1 MRTLDIKLFRDL
13 VRLWAQAL
21 AIAFVIA
28 GGVATLI
35 LAVGSYRS
43 LDDTRAAYYERYR
56 FADVFAAARRAPR
69 TLVDQIAEIPAV
81 AGVDA
86 RIVKL
91 ALLDIPN
98 YSEPATGQVISLPE
112 IGEPTLNRLYMRAGR
127 APEPGRADEAVI
139 NEGFAKAHGFTPG
152 SRFSAILNGRKRE
165 LMVVG
170 IALSPEFIYAV
181 GPGDIMPDDR
191 RFGIIWMS
199 ERALA
204 SAYDLDDAF
213 SFVAVKLLRG
223 ASERDVIM
231 RLDAILDRYGGRA
244 AYGRKDQTSH
254 AWLDH
259 ELDMLSNMSRTLPP
273 IFLLVSA
280 FLVNLTLTRLVALE
294 REQIGLLKA
303 LGYRNTS
310 IVTHYLK
317 FVMVIAAIGIVIG
330 AAVGTWLG
338 MHVTNLFG
346 DFFHFPF
353 LVFTRSPDLYVVAAA
368 LSLIAAAIGALRAL
382 RDVVRLAPAVAMQ
395 PPAPPSFRRLLPAD
409 LTLDK
414 FVSQPTLMMLRNI
427 MRHPVRS
434 SFTMLGMALAT
445 AILVVSLFTRDTM
458 EELIDATFF
467 LADRQDATV
476 SFVEKRPQDV
486 VMQIARLPGVL
497 AAEPSREVPVR
508 IRSGTIER
516 RIVISGRSRNADL
529 NRIIDADLRPVVL
542 PDTGLA
548 LSGMLAQ
555 VLGVELG
562 QSVEIDLLEGT
573 PRTVSLPVAV
583 LVEDYFGLRGMMDA
597 DALARLMREAPV
609 VNSVNVS
616 LDESM
621 GELFYSAV
629 KGMPVA
635 SGLALQRVSLANFR
649 EAIALLITT
658 MAGIYTGLAAVIAFG
673 VVYNSARI
681 SLSERARELA
691 SLRVLGFT
699 QGEVLRILLLEL
711 ALLTLLAQPPGW
723 VMGYGLAW
731 IMQSNL
737 AGELMRVRLVVEQ
750 PTYVFASAIVIAA
763 AVLSALV
770 LRRRINKLDL
780 VTVLKTRD

>member
-21 AIAFVIA
+21 AIALVIA

-43 LDDTRAAYYERYR
+43 LDETRAAYYERYR
-56 FADVFAAARRAPR
+56 FADVFASARRAPR
-69 TLVDQIAEIPAV
+69 TLVDQIAEIPGV

-112 IGEPTLNRLYMRAGR
+112 IGEPTLNRLHMREGR
-127 APEPGRADEAVI
+127 APEPGRADEAVV

-165 LMVVG
+165 LVVVG
-170 IALSPEFIYAV
+170 TALSPEFIYAV

-191 RFGIIWMS
+191 RFGVIWMS

-204 SAYDLDDAF
+204 SVYDLDEAF
-213 SFVAVKLLRG
+213 SSVAVKLLRG

-259 ELDMLSNMSRTLPP
+259 ELDMLSNMSQTLPP

-294 REQIGLLKA
+294 REQIGLMKA
-303 LGYRNTS
+303 LGYRNAS

-317 FVMVIAAIGIVIG
+317 FVMIIAAIGIVIG

-382 RDVVRLAPAVAMQ
+382 RHVVRLAPAVAMQ
-395 PPAPPSFRRLLPAD
+395 PPAPPRFRRLLPD
-409 LTLDK
+409 NITLDK
-414 FVSQPTLMMLRNI
+414 FVSQPTMMMLRNI

-458 EELIDATFF
+458 EELIDVTFF

-508 IRSGTIER
+508 IRSGTAER
-516 RIVISGRSRNADL
+516 RIVISGRPRDADL

-548 LSGMLAQ
+548 LSSMLAQ
-555 VLGVELG
+555 VLGVQLG

-573 PRTVSLPVAV
+573 PRTVSLPVVV
-583 LVEDYFGLRGMMDA
+583 LVEDYFGIRGMMDA
-597 DALARLMREAPV
+597 DALARLMREAPT

-616 LDESM
+616 LDGSARDM
-621 GELFYSAV
+621 FYAAV
-629 KGMPVA
+629 KGMPVV

-649 EAIALLITT
+649 EAIALLVTT
-658 MAGIYTGLAAVIAFG
+658 MASIYTGLAAVIAFG

-699 QGEVLRILLLEL
+699 RGEVLRILLLEL
-711 ALLTLLAQPPGW
+711 AVLTLLAQPPGW

-731 IMQSNL
+731 IMQTNL
-737 AGELMRVRLVVEQ
+737 AGELMRIRLVVEQ

-770 LRRRINKLDL
+770 VRRRINKLDL

>member
-21 AIAFVIA
+21 AIALVIA

-43 LDDTRAAYYERYR
+43 LDETRAAYYERYR

-69 TLVDQIAEIPAV
+69 TLVDQIAEISGV
-81 AGVDA
+81 ASVDA

-112 IGEPTLNRLYMRAGR
+112 LGEPALNQLYMREGR
-127 APEPGRADEAVI
+127 APEPGRADEAVV

-165 LMVVG
+165 LVVVG

-204 SAYDLDDAF
+204 SVYDLDDAF
-213 SFVAVKLLRG
+213 SSVAVKLLRG

-244 AYGRKDQTSH
+244 AHGRKDQTSH

-294 REQIGLLKA
+294 REQIGLMKA
-303 LGYRNTS
+303 LGYRNAS

-330 AAVGTWLG
+330 AATGTWLG
-338 MHVTNLFG
+338 IRITNLFG

-395 PPAPPSFRRLLPAD
+395 PPAPPRFRRLLPANF
-409 LTLDK
+409 TLDK
-414 FVSQPTLMMLRNI
+414 FVSQPTMMMLRNI
-427 MRHPVRS
+427 TRHPVRS

-458 EELIDATFF
+458 EELIDVTFF

-486 VMQIARLPGVL
+486 IMQIARLPGVL
-497 AAEPSREVPVR
+497 AVEPSREVPVR
-508 IRSGTIER
+508 IRNGTIER
-516 RIVISGRSRNADL
+516 RIVISGRPLNADL

-542 PDTGLA
+542 PDMGLA
-548 LSGMLAQ
+548 LSSMLAQ

-562 QSVEIDLLEGT
+562 ESVEIDLLEGT
-573 PRTVSLPVAV
+573 RRTVSLRVTA
-583 LVEDYFGLRGMMDA
+583 LIEDYFGIRGMMDA
-597 DALARLMREAPV
+597 DALARLMREAPT

-616 LDESM
+616 LDASAHDM
-621 GELFYSAV
+621 FYAAV
-629 KGMPVA
+629 KGMPVV

-699 QGEVLRILLLEL
+699 RGEVLRILLLEL

-731 IMQSNL
+731 IMQTNL

-770 LRRRINKLDL
+770 VRRRINRLDL